1 VLHFSSH
8 TIYIM
13 ATTWL
18 HFCFS

>member
-1 VLHFSSH
+1 
-8 TIYIM
+8 M